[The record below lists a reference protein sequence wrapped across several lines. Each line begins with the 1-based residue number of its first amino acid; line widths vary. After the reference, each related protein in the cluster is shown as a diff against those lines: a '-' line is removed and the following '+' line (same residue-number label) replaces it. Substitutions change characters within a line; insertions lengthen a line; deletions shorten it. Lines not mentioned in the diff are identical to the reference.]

1 MKQDFRAFFLAMSE
15 IEKAIY
21 AQKAGTSAAYI
32 QAHLITRYKIP
43 RKKLMHSLADAS
55 GDRVSVADLT
65 TFFYA
70 KVELRKKRNKKSASS
85 TLVDCQ

>member
-15 IEKAIY
+15 LEKVIY

-43 RKKLMHSLADAS
+43 RKKLMLSLAEAS
-55 GDRVSVADLT
+55 EDKVNVADLT
-65 TFFYA
+65 NFFYA
-70 KVELRKKRNKKSASS
+70 KVEPRKKRNKKSACSP
-85 TLVDCQ
+85 LLDCQ

>member
-43 RKKLMHSLADAS
+43 RKKLMLSLADAS
-55 GDRVSVADLT
+55 GNRISVTDLT
-65 TFFYA
+65 IFFYA
-70 KVELRKKRNKKSASS
+70 KVEQRKKRNKKSACSS
-85 TLVDCQ
+85 LLDCQ